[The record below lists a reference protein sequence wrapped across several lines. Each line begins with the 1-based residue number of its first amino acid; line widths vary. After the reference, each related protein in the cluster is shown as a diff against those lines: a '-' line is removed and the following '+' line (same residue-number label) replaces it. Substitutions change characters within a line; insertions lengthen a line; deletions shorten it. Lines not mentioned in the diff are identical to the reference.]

1 MASTCIYEHDAATII
16 PALVSELPYSTSLLR
31 RIQHGIAYPS
41 ETAHI
46 LATFPPGLT
55 PEPGQPWLAARVDL
69 FGGRTTQ
76 MLIYSSLEAEHTSI
90 PPIAPV
96 SDSTGATPEI
106 LIVDSTGSNNNR
118 NNANSNDDL
127 ADTDADIN
135 NIITKSTVST
145 FSASPPIL
153 ALARAQLLAL
163 LSYVK
168 TYLLPSYLSYLAK
181 SAQATSTEA
190 ETTPV
195 LISSVIPNN
204 TNATTNN
211 SSVPLIPA
219 PDPEAFLIGSLHT
232 GLFSLLQQ
240 SGSYTQS
247 DPIPNIRVH
256 RFDDPPYY
264 KYFFRRSGF
273 SPDAES
279 GRSADL
285 PYDDLSLPPGYRF
298 HDREGREGVLSK
310 HLDLVQSRTHIPR
323 PRTQLSTMPGMA
335 VYLDSGSSDADEMPI
350 AWGFLGVDGALAT
363 LHVEPEHRGR
373 GLAVPLSKAIMRRG
387 MSVDGVFGAGSVHSE
402 DSQTRERVGAW
413 AHTEVAGYN
422 NASRRVMEKI
432 GGQVLTTV
440 TWTVLEL
447 LD

>member
-1 MASTCIYEHDAATII
+1 MAICIYEHDAATII
-16 PALVSELPYSTSLLR
+16 PALISELPYSTTLLR
-31 RIQHGIAYPS
+31 RIQHGIAYPY
-41 ETAHI
+41 ETAYI
-46 LATFPPGLT
+46 LANFPPGST

-90 PPIAPV
+90 PPIVTV
-96 SDSTGATPEI
+96 SDTKTAAPEI
-106 LIVDSTGSNNNR
+106 LNVDSTRSNNNR
-118 NNANSNDDL
+118 NNTNDNDD
-127 ADTDADIN
+127 DDPVIN
-135 NIITKSTVST
+135 TNKPIVST
-145 FSASPPIL
+145 FSASPSVL
-153 ALARAQLLAL
+153 ALARSQLLAL

-168 TYLLPSYLSYLAK
+168 VNLLPPYLSYLAQAAK
-181 SAQATSTEA
+181 ATSAEA
-190 ETTPV
+190 GNT
-195 LISSVIPNN
+195 SVDLAITLNLTQYP
-204 TNATTNN
+204 
-211 SSVPLIPA
+211 I
-219 PDPEAFLIGSLHT
+219 
-232 GLFSLLQQ
+232 
-240 SGSYTQS
+240 SGSIAST
-247 DPIPNIRVH
+247 I
-256 RFDDPPYY
+256 PPYY
-264 KYFFRRSGF
+264 KYFFRRFDF
-273 SPDAES
+273 SPDEAS

-285 PYDDLSLPPGYRF
+285 PFADLSLPAGYRF

-323 PRTQLSTMPGMA
+323 PRTQLSTMPGVA
-335 VYLDSGSSDADEMPI
+335 VYSDSGSSDADEMPI

-387 MSVDGVFGAGSVHSE
+387 MSVDGVFGAGSVNSE

-413 AHTEVAGYN
+413 AHAEVAGYN

-440 TWTVLEL
+440 TWTVIEL

>member
-1 MASTCIYEHDAATII
+1 MAICIYEHDAGTII
-16 PALVSELPYSTSLLR
+16 PALVSELPYSTTLLR
-31 RIQHGIAYPS
+31 RIQHGIAYPY

-46 LATFPPGLT
+46 LATFPPGST

-69 FGGRTTQ
+69 FAGRTTQ
-76 MLIYSSLEAEHTSI
+76 MIIYSSLEAEHTSI
-90 PPIAPV
+90 LPIAPV
-96 SDSTGATPEI
+96 SDSTEI
-106 LIVDSTGSNNNR
+106 LNVDSTSNNSK
-118 NNANSNDDL
+118 NNDNNDANN
-127 ADTDADIN
+127 ADIN
-135 NIITKSTVST
+135 TITKSIVSA
-145 FSASPPIL
+145 FPANPPVL

-163 LSYVK
+163 LKYVK
-168 TYLLPSYLSYLAK
+168 TNMLPSYLSYLAK
-181 SAQATSTEA
+181 SAQATSVAA
-190 ETTPV
+190 ETTPPV
-195 LISSVIPNN
+195 STSSVTPNN
-204 TNATTNN
+204 TSPT
-211 SSVPLIPA
+211 SVPLIPA
-219 PDPEAFLIGSLHT
+219 PDPQAFLIGSLHT

-240 SGSYTQS
+240 SGSYTLS
-247 DPIPNIRVH
+247 DPLPNIRVH

-264 KYFFRRSGF
+264 KYFFRRSEF
-273 SPDAES
+273 SPEAES

-285 PYDDLSLPPGYRF
+285 PFADLSLPSGYRF

-323 PRTQLSTMPGMA
+323 PRTQLSKMPGMA
-335 VYLDSGSSDADEMPI
+335 IYLDSTSSDADEMPI

-373 GLAVPLSKAIMRRG
+373 GLAAPLSKAIMRRG
-387 MSVDGVFGAGSVHSE
+387 MAVDGVFGAGSVNSE
-402 DSQTRERVGAW
+402 DSQSRERVGAW

-440 TWTVLEL
+440 TWTVIEL

>member
-1 MASTCIYEHDAATII
+1 MAICIYEHDATTII
-16 PALVSELPYSTSLLR
+16 PALVSELPYSTTLLR
-31 RIQHGIAYPS
+31 RIQHGIAYPY

-55 PEPGQPWLAARVDL
+55 PERGQPWLAARVDL
-69 FGGRTTQ
+69 FAGRTTQ
-76 MLIYSSLEAEHTSI
+76 MIIYSSLEAEHTSI
-90 PPIAPV
+90 PPIVAV
-96 SDSTGATPEI
+96 SDSTEI
-106 LIVDSTGSNNNR
+106 LNVDSTSNNSKDND
-118 NNANSNDDL
+118 NND
-127 ADTDADIN
+127 ADNADIN
-135 NIITKSTVST
+135 TITKSIVST
-145 FSASPPIL
+145 FSANPPVL

-163 LSYVK
+163 LAYVK
-168 TYLLPSYLSYLAK
+168 TNMLPSYLSYLA
-181 SAQATSTEA
+181 
-190 ETTPV
+190 
-195 LISSVIPNN
+195 N
-204 TNATTNN
+204 
-211 SSVPLIPA
+211 VPLIPA
-219 PDPEAFLIGSLHT
+219 PDPQAFLIGSLHT

-240 SGSYTQS
+240 SGSYTLS

-264 KYFFRRSGF
+264 KYFFRRSEF
-273 SPDAES
+273 SPEAES

-285 PYDDLSLPPGYRF
+285 PFVDLSLPSGYRF

-310 HLDLVQSRTHIPR
+310 HLDLVQSRTHVPR
-323 PRTQLSTMPGMA
+323 PRTLLSKIPGMA
-335 VYLDSGSSDADEMPI
+335 VYLDSSSSDADEMPI

-373 GLAVPLSKAIMRRG
+373 GLAAPLSKAIMRRG
-387 MSVDGVFGAGSVHSE
+387 MAVDGVFGAGSVNSE

-440 TWTVLEL
+440 TWTVIEL

>member
-1 MASTCIYEHDAATII
+1 MAICIYEHDAATII
-16 PALVSELPYSTSLLR
+16 PALISELPYSTTLLR
-31 RIQHGIAYPS
+31 RIQHGIASPY
-41 ETAHI
+41 ETAYI
-46 LATFPPGLT
+46 LANFPPGST

-90 PPIAPV
+90 PPIVTV
-96 SDSTGATPEI
+96 SDTKTAAPET
-106 LIVDSTGSNNNR
+106 LNVDSTRSNNNR
-118 NNANSNDDL
+118 NNTNDNDD
-127 ADTDADIN
+127 DDPVIN
-135 NIITKSTVST
+135 TNKPIVST
-145 FSASPPIL
+145 FSASPSVL
-153 ALARAQLLAL
+153 ALARSQLLAL

-168 TYLLPSYLSYLAK
+168 VNLLPPYLSYLAQAAK
-181 SAQATSTEA
+181 ATSAEA
-190 ETTPV
+190 GNTSVSMSSGTTNNTN
-195 LISSVIPNN
+195 PNN
-204 TNATTNN
+204 T
-211 SSVPLIPA
+211 SSVPLIPE
-219 PDPEAFLIGSLHT
+219 PDPQAFLIGSLHT
-232 GLFSLLQQ
+232 GLFSLLQR
-240 SGSYTQS
+240 SGYYTQS

-264 KYFFRRSGF
+264 KYFFRRFDF
-273 SPDAES
+273 SPDEAS

-285 PYDDLSLPPGYRF
+285 PFADLSLPAGYRF

-323 PRTQLSTMPGMA
+323 PRTQLSTMPGVA
-335 VYLDSGSSDADEMPI
+335 VYSDSGSSDADEMPI

-387 MSVDGVFGAGSVHSE
+387 MSVDGVFGAGSVNSE

-413 AHTEVAGYN
+413 AHAEVAGYN

-440 TWTVLEL
+440 TWTVIEL

>member
-1 MASTCIYEHDAATII
+1 MAICIYEHDAATII
-16 PALVSELPYSTSLLR
+16 PALISELPYSATLLR
-31 RIQHGIAYPS
+31 RVQHGIAYPY
-41 ETAHI
+41 ETSHI
-46 LATFPPGLT
+46 LATFPPGST

-69 FGGRTTQ
+69 FCGRTTQ

-90 PPIAPV
+90 PIVTV
-96 SDSTGATPEI
+96 SDTKTTAPEI
-106 LIVDSTGSNNNR
+106 LIVDSTRSNNNR
-118 NNANSNDDL
+118 NNSGNNDD
-127 ADTDADIN
+127 N
-135 NIITKSTVST
+135 PVNISKPIVST

-153 ALARAQLLAL
+153 ALARSQLLAL

-168 TYLLPSYLSYLAK
+168 VHLLPPYLSYLAK
-181 SAQATSTEA
+181 VAQATSAEA
-190 ETTPV
+190 ENTSASMSSGTTNNTH
-195 LISSVIPNN
+195 PNN
-204 TNATTNN
+204 T
-211 SSVPLIPA
+211 SSVPLIPE
-219 PDPEAFLIGSLHT
+219 PDPQAFLIGSLHT
-232 GLFSLLQQ
+232 GLFSLLQR

-247 DPIPNIRVH
+247 DPLPNIRVH

-264 KYFFRRSGF
+264 KYFFRRF
-273 SPDAES
+273 DFCPDEES

-285 PYDDLSLPPGYRF
+285 PFADLSLPSGYRF

-323 PRTQLSTMPGMA
+323 PRKQLSTMPGVA
-335 VYLDSGSSDADEMPI
+335 VYSDSGSSDADEMPI

-387 MSVDGVFGAGSVHSE
+387 MSVDGVFGAGSVNSE

-413 AHTEVAGYN
+413 AHAEVAGYN

-440 TWTVLEL
+440 TWTVIEL

>member
-1 MASTCIYEHDAATII
+1 MAICIYEHDAATII
-16 PALVSELPYSTSLLR
+16 PALVSELPYSTTLLR
-31 RIQHGIAYPS
+31 RIQHGIAYPY

-46 LATFPPGLT
+46 LATFPPNLT
-55 PEPGQPWLAARVDL
+55 PEAGQPWLAARVDL
-69 FGGRTTQ
+69 FAGRTTQ
-76 MLIYSSLEAEHTSI
+76 VLIYSSLEAEHTSI
-90 PPIAPV
+90 APILTP
-96 SDSTGATPEI
+96 PEI
-106 LIVDSTGSNNNR
+106 LNVDSAESNNNDV
-118 NNANSNDDL
+118 N
-127 ADTDADIN
+127 T
-135 NIITKSTVST
+135 ITKSIVST
-145 FSASPPIL
+145 FSANPPVL

-168 TYLLPSYLSYLAK
+168 TNLLPSYLSYLAK
-181 SAQATSTEA
+181 SAQATSVEA
-190 ETTPV
+190 ENPPV
-195 LISSVIPNN
+195 SLSSVTPNN
-204 TNATTNN
+204 TNPTTNN

-219 PDPEAFLIGSLHT
+219 PDPHAFLIGSLHT
-232 GLFSLLQQ
+232 GLFSLLQR

-264 KYFFRRSGF
+264 KYFFRRSEF
-273 SPDAES
+273 SPEAES

-285 PYDDLSLPPGYRF
+285 PSADLSLPSGYRF

-310 HLDLVQSRTHIPR
+310 HLDLVQNRTSIPR
-323 PRTQLSTMPGMA
+323 PRAQLSKMPGMA
-335 VYLDSGSSDADEMPI
+335 IYFDSGSSDADEMPI

-387 MSVDGVFGAGSVHSE
+387 MSVDGVFGAGSVNSE
-402 DSQTRERVGAW
+402 DSQTLERVGEW

-422 NASRRVMEKI
+422 KASRRVMEKI
-432 GGQVLTTV
+432 GGQILTTV
-440 TWTVLEL
+440 TWTVIEL

>member
-1 MASTCIYEHDAATII
+1 MAICIYEHDAATII
-16 PALVSELPYSTSLLR
+16 PTLISELPYSTTLLR
-31 RIQHGIAYPS
+31 RIQHGIAYPY

-90 PPIAPV
+90 PPIVTV
-96 SDSTGATPEI
+96 SDTKTTAPET
-106 LIVDSTGSNNNR
+106 LNVDSTRSNNNR
-118 NNANSNDDL
+118 NNTNDSKD
-127 ADTDADIN
+127 DNPVIN
-135 NIITKSTVST
+135 ISKPIVST
-145 FSASPPIL
+145 FSASPPVL
-153 ALARAQLLAL
+153 ALARSQLLAL

-168 TYLLPSYLSYLAK
+168 TYLRPPYLSYLAK
-181 SAQATSTEA
+181 AAQATSAEA
-190 ETTPV
+190 ENTSV
-195 LISSVIPNN
+195 SMSSGTANSTNPNN
-204 TNATTNN
+204 T
-211 SSVPLIPA
+211 SSVPLIPE
-219 PDPEAFLIGSLHT
+219 PDPQAFLIGSLHT
-232 GLFSLLQQ
+232 GLFSLLQR
-240 SGSYTQS
+240 SGYYTQS

-264 KYFFRRSGF
+264 KYFFRRFDF
-273 SPDAES
+273 SPDEES

-285 PYDDLSLPPGYRF
+285 PLADLSLPSGYRF

-323 PRTQLSTMPGMA
+323 PRTQLSMMPGMA
-335 VYLDSGSSDADEMPI
+335 VYSDSGSGDPDEMPI

-387 MSVDGVFGAGSVHSE
+387 MSVDGVFGAGSVNSE

-413 AHTEVAGYN
+413 AHAEVAGYN

-440 TWTVLEL
+440 TWTVIEL

>member
-1 MASTCIYEHDAATII
+1 MAICIYEHDAATII
-16 PALVSELPYSTSLLR
+16 PALISELPYSTTVLR
-31 RIQHGIAYPS
+31 RIQHGIAYPY

-46 LATFPPGLT
+46 LATFPPGST

-90 PPIAPV
+90 PIVTV
-96 SDSTGATPEI
+96 SDTKTTAPEI
-106 LIVDSTGSNNNR
+106 LNVDSTRSNNIR
-118 NNANSNDDL
+118 NNTNDNKD
-127 ADTDADIN
+127 DN
-135 NIITKSTVST
+135 PVNISKPIVST
-145 FSASPPIL
+145 FSASPSVL
-153 ALARAQLLAL
+153 ALARSQLLAL

-168 TYLLPSYLSYLAK
+168 INLLPPYLSYLAK
-181 SAQATSTEA
+181 TAQATSAEA
-190 ETTPV
+190 ENTSVSMSSGTTNNTN
-195 LISSVIPNN
+195 PNN
-204 TNATTNN
+204 T
-211 SSVPLIPA
+211 SSVPLIPE
-219 PDPEAFLIGSLHT
+219 PDPQAFLIGSLHT
-232 GLFSLLQQ
+232 GLFSLLQR

-264 KYFFRRSGF
+264 KYFFRRSDF
-273 SPDAES
+273 SPDEES

-285 PYDDLSLPPGYRF
+285 PFADLSLPAGYRF

-323 PRTQLSTMPGMA
+323 PRAKLSTMPGVA
-335 VYLDSGSSDADEMPI
+335 VYSDSGSSDADEMPI
-350 AWGFLGVDGALAT
+350 AWGFLGMDGALAT

-387 MSVDGVFGAGSVHSE
+387 MSVDGVFGAGSVNSE
-402 DSQTRERVGAW
+402 DSQTRERVGTW
-413 AHTEVAGYN
+413 AHAEVAGYN

-432 GGQVLTTV
+432 GGQLLTTV
-440 TWTVLEL
+440 TWTVIEL

>member
-1 MASTCIYEHDAATII
+1 MAICIYEHDAAKII
-16 PALVSELPYSTSLLR
+16 PAIVSELPYSTTLLR
-31 RIQHGIAYPS
+31 RIQHGIAYPC

-55 PEPGQPWLAARVDL
+55 PEPGNPWLAARVDL
-69 FGGRTTQ
+69 FAGRTTQ
-76 MLIYSSLEAEHTSI
+76 MIIYSSLEAEHTSI
-90 PPIAPV
+90 PLIVTV
-96 SDSTGATPEI
+96 SDSTEI
-106 LIVDSTGSNNNR
+106 LNVDSTSNNSK
-118 NNANSNDDL
+118 NNHNN
-127 ADTDADIN
+127 DADNADIST
-135 NIITKSTVST
+135 ITKSIVST
-145 FSASPPIL
+145 FSASPHVL

-163 LSYVK
+163 LEYVK
-168 TYLLPSYLSYLAK
+168 TNMLPSYLSYLAK
-181 SAQATSTEA
+181 SAQATSVTA
-190 ETTPV
+190 KIPSV
-195 LISSVIPNN
+195 SVSSVTSNN
-204 TNATTNN
+204 TSPT
-211 SSVPLIPA
+211 SVPLIPA
-219 PDPEAFLIGSLHT
+219 PDPQAFLIGSLHT

-240 SGSYTQS
+240 SGSYTPS

-264 KYFFRRSGF
+264 KYFFRRSDF
-273 SPDAES
+273 SPEAVS

-285 PYDDLSLPPGYRF
+285 PFADLSLPPGYRF

-323 PRTQLSTMPGMA
+323 PRTQLSKIPGMA
-335 VYLDSGSSDADEMPI
+335 VYLDSTSSDADEMPI
-350 AWGFLGVDGALAT
+350 AWGFLGVDGALVT

-387 MSVDGVFGAGSVHSE
+387 MAVDGVFGAGSVNSE
-402 DSQTRERVGAW
+402 HSQTRERVGAW

-440 TWTVLEL
+440 TWTVIEL

>member
-1 MASTCIYEHDAATII
+1 MAICIYEHDATTII
-16 PALVSELPYSTSLLR
+16 PALVSELPYSTTLLR
-31 RIQHGIAYPS
+31 RIQHGIAYPY

-55 PEPGQPWLAARVDL
+55 PERGQPWLAARVDL
-69 FGGRTTQ
+69 FAGRTTQ
-76 MLIYSSLEAEHTSI
+76 MIIYSSLEAEHTST
-90 PPIAPV
+90 PPIVTV
-96 SDSTGATPEI
+96 SDSTEI
-106 LIVDSTGSNNNR
+106 LNVDSISNNSK
-118 NNANSNDDL
+118 NNDG
-127 ADTDADIN
+127 IN
-135 NIITKSTVST
+135 TVAKSIVST
-145 FSASPPIL
+145 FSASPPVL
-153 ALARAQLLAL
+153 ALVRAQLLAL
-163 LSYVK
+163 LEYVK
-168 TYLLPSYLSYLAK
+168 TNMLPSYLSYLAK
-181 SAQATSTEA
+181 SAQATSVA
-190 ETTPV
+190 ADTPPV
-195 LISSVIPNN
+195 STSSVTPNN
-204 TNATTNN
+204 TSPT
-211 SSVPLIPA
+211 SVPLIPA
-219 PDPEAFLIGSLHT
+219 PDPQAFLIGSLHT

-240 SGSYTQS
+240 SGTYTLS

-264 KYFFRRSGF
+264 KYFFRRSEF
-273 SPDAES
+273 SPEAES
-279 GRSADL
+279 ARSADL
-285 PYDDLSLPPGYRF
+285 PFADLSLPSGYRF

-323 PRTQLSTMPGMA
+323 PRSQLSKIPGMA
-335 VYLDSGSSDADEMPI
+335 VYLDSTSSDADEMPI

-373 GLAVPLSKAIMRRG
+373 GLAVPLSKAVMRHG
-387 MSVDGVFGAGSVHSE
+387 MAVNGVFGAGSVNSE

-440 TWTVLEL
+440 TWTVIEL